1 MPTITWVKGYRLY
14 FVSFDGSE
22 PMHVHI
28 RKDNESAKVWISP
41 LAFAWTDFTVHENKR
56 ILKIVEENA
65 ELIRKK
71 WYEHFGY

>member
-1 MPTITWVKGYRLY
+1 MPTIINIKGYRLY

-28 RKDNESAKVWISP
+28 RKDNHNAKVWIEP
-41 LAFAWTDFTVHENKR
+41 MKFAWSQFKNHENAD
-56 ILKIVEENA
+56 ILRLVQENK
-65 ELIRKK
+65 ELIKEK